1 MNAIG
6 VPGRRVARRLIAL
19 GAVAIALFAAS
30 LDAVIGVS
38 RRPRW
43 DAVRPALVLIETEDR
58 RVHELSFVGADR
70 RDAAVQS
77 EPEKG
82 LVA

>member
-1 MNAIG
+1 MSTLY
-6 VPGRRVARRLIAL
+6 LIAL
-19 GAVAIALFAAS
+19 GAVAIALLAAL

-38 RRPRW
+38 RRPQW
-43 DAVRPALVLIETEDR
+43 DAVRPAPVLIETEDR

-77 EPEKG
+77 EQEKG

>member
-1 MNAIG
+1 MSTLY
-6 VPGRRVARRLIAL
+6 LIAL
-19 GAVAIALFAAS
+19 GAVAIALLAAL

-38 RRPRW
+38 RRPHR
-43 DAVRPALVLIETEDR
+43 DAVRPALLLIETEDR

>member
-6 VPGRRVARRLIAL
+6 DPGQRVARRLIAL
-19 GAVAIALFAAS
+19 GAVAIALLAAL

-43 DAVRPALVLIETEDR
+43 DAVRPALVLIETKDR

-70 RDAAVQS
+70 RDAAVQA
-77 EPEKG
+77 EAEKG